1 MGGGGKLPIVL
12 FLSVDNSELY
22 SLRPDQNGG
31 DAPLLVT
38 QKPDQTEWF
47 AQETWSR
54 CVGGMGC
61 WDGSVDQEDRDGDV
75 RERGGRDIVEGIGRW
90 ELIRNLAVMDG
101 NTWREWGD
109 VRQTIYSIHMRLPL

>member
-47 AQETWSR
+47 AQETWSH

-61 WDGSVDQEDRDGDV
+61 WDGSGDQEDRDGDV